1 MLVLPQV
8 DWLGWA
14 GRLNQASLLPFL
26 AFLWTLRHIP
36 DAPKRT
42 VLGWHLYLLFVA
54 VAIPAGIYSKT
65 QLGTSMAN
73 VDWIHGERVCSVTT
87 FSVWYSRH
95 MHAHVHVYTC
105 VHTAW
110 A

>member
-1 MLVLPQV
+1 MLVPSHV
-8 DWLGWA
+8 DWLAWA

-26 AFLWTLRHIP
+26 AFLWTLRRIP

-54 VAIPAGIYSKT
+54 VAVPAGIYSKT

-73 VDWIHGERVCSVTT
+73 VDWIHGEQLHSSLAC
-87 FSVWYSRH
+87 
-95 MHAHVHVYTC
+95 MHG
-105 VHTAW
+105 
-110 A
+110 